1 MRTPNVSVVR
11 IPVGVG
17 VGVVKGDDVGVSA
30 GEVDAVGVD
39 VFVGL
44 GDGEVLALG
53 SKGMIPEKIREA
65 KMTTIKTTAIVAAI
79 RLVFLFLGCI
89 CDGGGGGGG

>member
-1 MRTPNVSVVR
+1 MRTPNVSVVG
-11 IPVGVG
+11 IPVVVG
-17 VGVVKGDDVGVSA
+17 VGVVEADDVGVSV
-30 GEVDAVGVD
+30 GEVDAVGVG

-53 SKGMIPEKIREA
+53 SNGMMPEKIKLA
-65 KMTTIKTTAIVAAI
+65 KMTTIKTTAIIAAI

-89 CDGGGGGGG
+89 CDWGGGGGG

>member
-1 MRTPNVSVVR
+1 MRTPNVSVVG

-17 VGVVKGDDVGVSA
+17 VGVAKGDDVGVSA
-30 GEVDAVGVD
+30 GEFDAVGVG

-53 SKGMIPEKIREA
+53 SNGMIPEKIRAA